1 MSVFVSVDG
10 FTLSCGFLI
19 KELCIIYPNVE
30 YNGDIPYSLL
40 SIILE
45 KVKDLK
51 VYTCSDVAVKLPQ
64 QNLPTTAIRNNQ
76 DQGFKMPARLPDS
89 KCF

>member
-1 MSVFVSVDG
+1 MSVFVGVEG

-19 KELCIIYPNVE
+19 KELCIICSNEE
-30 YNGDIPYSLL
+30 YNGDIPYQLYL

-51 VYTCSDVAVKLPQ
+51 VYTCSDGAVKLPQ
-64 QNLPTTAIRNNQ
+64 QNLPVNLYKYIFT
-76 DQGFKMPARLPDS
+76 
-89 KCF
+89 